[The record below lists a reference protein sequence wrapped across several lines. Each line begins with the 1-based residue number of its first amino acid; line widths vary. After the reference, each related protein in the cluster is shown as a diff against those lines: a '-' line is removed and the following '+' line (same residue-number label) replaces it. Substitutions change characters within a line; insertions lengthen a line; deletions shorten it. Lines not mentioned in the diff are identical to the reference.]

1 MRSEMD
7 LMRMDERQ
15 RLHWLRANRATL
27 MVVGVVWLLMI
38 AFELS
43 EQRTPGFLI
52 VMVPIFAGIR
62 FGFYYYY
69 ARDRDV
75 RWVERV
81 LFVVLVGFGHWVA
94 TATAWVGE
102 FSTSGLF
109 GLFPEEPAHSAWVT
123 AIDIFEFPLVTFVRH
138 NEIDQSGWANVLMI
152 LNSALWAGAA
162 YLVVWAARRRRVAA
176 SEGAAGV
183 PR

>member
-43 EQRTPGFLI
+43 EGRTPGFLI
-52 VMVPIFAGIR
+52 IMVPIFASIR
-62 FGFYYYY
+62 FGFYYYHT
-69 ARDRDV
+69 RDRDI

-81 LFVVLVGFGHWVA
+81 LFLVLFGFGHWVA
-94 TATAWVGE
+94 TSVAWIGK
-102 FSTSGLF
+102 FSTSGLL

-123 AIDIFEFPLVTFVRH
+123 AIHILEFPLVTFVRH
-138 NEIDQSGWANVLMI
+138 NEIDQSGWANLLMV
-152 LNSALWAGAA
+152 LNSAVWAGVA
-162 YLVVWAARRRRVAA
+162 YLVVWAARRQKAA
-176 SEGAAGV
+176 ARPDRGA
-183 PR
+183 